1 MIKITFNGE
10 TREVAEH
17 IKISA
22 VLDEYGLEKHKL
34 IIEVNGEI
42 IPPESD
48 LSMEIKEH
56 DEINAFCL
64 VGGG

>member
-1 MIKITFNGE
+1 MTMIILNGE
-10 TREVAEH
+10 AREVAEH
-17 IKISA
+17 TKISA
-22 VLDEYGLEKHKL
+22 VLNEYGLEKHRL

-42 IPPESD
+42 IPPDSD
-48 LSMEIKEH
+48 LSREIKEH

>member
-1 MIKITFNGE
+1 MIRITFNGE
-10 TREVAEH
+10 AREVAEH
-17 IKISA
+17 TKISA
-22 VLDEYGLEKHKL
+22 VLDEYGLKKHSL

-42 IPPESD
+42 IPPDSE
-48 LSMEIKEH
+48 LSREINEH